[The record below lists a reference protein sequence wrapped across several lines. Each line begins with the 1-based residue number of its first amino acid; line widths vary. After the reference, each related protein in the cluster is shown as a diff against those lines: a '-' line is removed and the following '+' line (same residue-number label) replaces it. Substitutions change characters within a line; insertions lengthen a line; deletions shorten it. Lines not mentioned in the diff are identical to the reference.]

1 MANAAARRPP
11 ARKAAA
17 AKKKPKVKKT
27 PSFAWEG
34 LNRRGQK
41 VTGEMTADNPAFV
54 KANLRRQGI
63 TPTKVRKKSEPLF
76 GGAGGKVKPADIALF
91 MRQMATMMKSGV
103 PLVQAFEIVS
113 DGVDNPKMKSVI
125 LGIKERVASGNDFA
139 SALREYPLYFDDL
152 MINLIESGE
161 QSGALETMLDRVATY
176 KEKTESL
183 KLKVKKALKYPIV
196 VVCVAI
202 IITVIML
209 IKVVPTF
216 QELFEGF
223 GAELPAATQVV
234 VDLSVFVREDGFLIL
249 IGLGAFIGAFNYL
262 RKTSTTFQD
271 RVDRIMLGMPVIGD
285 ILRKAALARYARV
298 LSTTFSAGVPLVD
311 ALTSVS
317 GAVGN
322 AIYRD
327 AVLKVRDDVST
338 GMPMNSSMKATGVF
352 TNMMVQMVAI
362 GEESGALDAMLDKAA
377 DYYEEEVDAAVD
389 GLTSMLEPIIMAFLG
404 IVVGG
409 MLVALYLPIF
419 KIGEAI

>member
-1 MANAAARRPP
+1 MAAAAGKAPK
-11 ARKAAA
+11 KAAA
-17 AKKKPKVKKT
+17 GKKVKVKKAPT
-27 PSFAWEG
+27 FVWEG

-41 VTGEMTADNPAFV
+41 VNGEMTADNPAFV
-54 KANLRRQGI
+54 KANLRKQGI
-63 TPTKVRKKSEPLF
+63 TPKKVKKKAESLF
-76 GGAGGKVKPADIALF
+76 GGAGGKIKPADIALF

-103 PLVQAFEIVS
+103 PLVQAFEIVA
-113 DGVDNPKMKSVI
+113 DGVDNPKMKEVI
-125 LGIKERVASGNDFA
+125 RGVRERVAAGNDFA
-139 SALREYPLYFDDL
+139 SALRDYPDYFDDL

-196 VVCVAI
+196 VVGVAI
-202 IITVIML
+202 IITVILL

-216 QELFEGF
+216 KELFEGF
-223 GAELPAATQVV
+223 GAELPAATQLV
-234 VDLSVFVREDGFLIL
+234 VDMSDAVQEDGIFIAG
-249 IGLGAFIGAFNYL
+249 IIAAFVFGMKYMIKN
-262 RKTSTTFQD
+262 SQTFAD
-271 RVDRIMLGMPVIGD
+271 RVDRAVLGAPVIGD
-285 ILRKAALARYARV
+285 IMRKAALARYARV
-298 LSTTFSAGVPLVD
+298 LSTTFAAGVPLVD

-327 AVLKVRDDVST
+327 AVLRVRDDVAT
-338 GMPMNSSMKATGVF
+338 GMPMNGAMKATGVF
-352 TNMMVQMVAI
+352 TNMMIQMVAI

-389 GLTSMLEPIIMAFLG
+389 GLTSMLEPLIMAFLG
-404 IVVGG
+404 VVVGG